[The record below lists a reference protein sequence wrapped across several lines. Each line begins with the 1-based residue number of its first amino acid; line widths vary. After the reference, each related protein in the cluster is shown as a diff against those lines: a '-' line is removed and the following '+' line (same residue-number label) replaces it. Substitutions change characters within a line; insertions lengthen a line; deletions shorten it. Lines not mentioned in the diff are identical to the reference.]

1 MKKICTYGIPY
12 IEPLN
17 GSGGWY
23 WGSDYTHGDLYEAE
37 ELFRDNHPVRC
48 SRLVFVHAP
57 DGRVMEPVKGRE
69 GQYFGRPA
77 FCDGKIQIL
86 LIDFQEERIR
96 ILQYVDAAE
105 QIALRCELPLSVVRD
120 CYNLNID
127 QAPVM
132 LTRQG
137 GDGSFQIL
145 WPEKAEFKIGENE
158 SFFYRDGDKLY
169 FNRWLEDP
177 VYREEVII
185 RSFPSGEIQEC
196 FPGTLWELPDGQK
209 WILQ

>member
-1 MKKICTYGIPY
+1 MKKICTYGISY

-37 ELFRDNHPVRC
+37 ELFRDNHPVKC

-57 DGRVMEPVKGRE
+57 DGRVIEPVKGWE
-69 GQYFGRPA
+69 GQYFSRPA

-86 LIDFQEERIR
+86 LVDFREEQIR
-96 ILQYVDAAE
+96 VLQYDDTAE
-105 QIALRCELPLSVVRD
+105 QTAVRCSLPLTVVKD
-120 CYNLNID
+120 CYNLSID
-127 QAPVM
+127 QAPLM

-145 WPEKAEFKIGENE
+145 WPEKAEFKIEETE
-158 SFFYRDGDKLY
+158 SFFCREGDKLY
-169 FNRWLEDP
+169 FNRWFEDSE
-177 VYREEVII
+177 YREEII
-185 RSFPSGEIQEC
+185 VRRFPSGEILEC
-196 FPGTLWELPDGQK
+196 IPGTLHELPDGQK